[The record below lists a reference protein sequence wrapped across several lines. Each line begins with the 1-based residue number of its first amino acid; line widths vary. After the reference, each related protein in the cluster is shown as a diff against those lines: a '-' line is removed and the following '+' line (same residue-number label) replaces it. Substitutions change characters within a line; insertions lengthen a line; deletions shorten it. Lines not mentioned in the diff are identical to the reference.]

1 MLSKKLPE
9 PGTTKIFRLNST
21 INKPIVSNILVLPTT
36 EGTHYIPHENIIRL
50 EADSNYTVIYTTETK
65 ITCSR
70 TLKRLEEDLPNGRF
84 VRIHASHIINVEHL
98 GLRSKTFVRMSNG
111 DEVRVSRSKSKF

>member
-36 EGTHYIPHENIIRL
+36 EGTHYT
-50 EADSNYTVIYTTETK
+50 S
-65 ITCSR
+65 
-70 TLKRLEEDLPNGRF
+70 
-84 VRIHASHIINVEHL
+84 
-98 GLRSKTFVRMSNG
+98 
-111 DEVRVSRSKSKF
+111 